1 MTEKDRLIAELYAKN
16 TRLERESTERVQKST
31 ALLRKR
37 INELTEANISLRK
50 ENEYL
55 FFVCFTCYVQI
66 MDGMKLTDL
75 TFEEQIKSHRCSIC
89 GRKAPGGVYKQGER
103 KSEK

>member
-1 MTEKDRLIAELYAKN
+1 MKIKD
-16 TRLERESTERVQKST
+16 
-31 ALLRKR
+31 
-37 INELTEANISLRK
+37 NE
-50 ENEYL
+50 

-89 GRKAPGGVYKQGER
+89 GRKAPGGVYKQEEG
-103 KSEK
+103 KNEK

>member
-1 MTEKDRLIAELYAKN
+1 MTEKDRIIAELYAKN

-55 FFVCFTCYVQI
+55 NRIVDAAATLGEPFL
-66 MDGMKLTDL
+66 KAA
-75 TFEEQIKSHRCSIC
+75 FEAVGYE
-89 GRKAPGGVYKQGER
+89 
-103 KSEK
+103 